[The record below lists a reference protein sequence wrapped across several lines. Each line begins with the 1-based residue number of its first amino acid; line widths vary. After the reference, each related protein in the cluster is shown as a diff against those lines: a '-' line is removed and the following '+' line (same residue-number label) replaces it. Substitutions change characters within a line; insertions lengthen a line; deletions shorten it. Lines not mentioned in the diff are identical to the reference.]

1 MIETSREMSD
11 ELPTSDTNES
21 PSQRRE
27 LRILIVE
34 DVLMI
39 HEVVERSLSDL
50 NAVFISVRDGLT
62 AMDEIE
68 VSLPDLI
75 ILDLA
80 LPILDGWEVLR
91 RLQSDD
97 RTSGVAV
104 VVMTAHGQSGL
115 EQDVKRLGA
124 SAYIE
129 KPFRPN
135 DLRSAVYQALGLS

>member
-1 MIETSREMSD
+1 MSD
-11 ELPTSDTNES
+11 ELPTNDSNS
-21 PSQRRE
+21 ASVPGRQFSV
-27 LRILIVE
+27 LIVE

-39 HEVVERSLSDL
+39 HEVIERSLYDL
-50 NAVFISVRDGLT
+50 KASFISVRDGLT
-62 AMDEIE
+62 AMEEIE
-68 VSLPDLI
+68 AALPDLI

-97 RTSGVAV
+97 RTSGIPV

-124 SAYIE
+124 SAYLE

-135 DLRSAVYQALGLS
+135 DLRSAVNQVLGLG